1 MKPKQAADLS
11 LHERLREVAR
21 WHFRAQSA
29 RKIAEMMGMS
39 EAQVRRDIKVITARI
54 KEFDDLDKHLRDIVA
69 RLGEEIT
76 KISELESEQWK
87 LLDWAMEEVVQVA
100 GPFGTPVPILDP
112 RTGQPTGQFEVGPR
126 KPGMIPVI
134 TAQLASLSKQ
144 KAEYLKIIGPKVDI
158 SVNLNLQL
166 RAQSLIL
173 EKLRGLDPTTYSVL
187 YKELQVLAEA
197 NGQKALPA
205 GTDDVIDAEFA
216 TDVEYENA
224 GG

>member
-1 MKPKQAADLS
+1 MKSAS
-11 LHERLREVAR
+11 EMTLHERLKNVAR
-21 WHFRAQSA
+21 WHFRGQSE
-29 RKIAEMMGMS
+29 RKIAEMLVMS
-39 EAQVRRDIKVITARI
+39 PSQVHRDIQTITARI

-76 KISELESEQWK
+76 KISELEAEQWR

-100 GPFGTPVPILDP
+100 GPFGTPVPVLDP
-112 RTGQPTGQFEVGPR
+112 KTAQPTGEWEKGPR
-126 KPGMIPVI
+126 KPSLIPVI
-134 TAQLASLSKQ
+134 TAQLSSLSKQ

-166 RAQSLIL
+166 RAQALIL
-173 EKLRGLDPTTYSVL
+173 EKLRGLDPNTYAVL

-197 NGQKALPA
+197 GGQKALPA
-205 GTDDVIDAEFA
+205 ATEEVIDAEFHA
-216 TDVEYENA
+216 SEVEHVNA